1 MRRSGRVPWGE
12 VRVGIVILFAFAVLL
27 WAAFNGT
34 GMTFFEK
41 MSGLEAYFDDI
52 GGLAT
57 GSPVWLGG
65 IEVGHI
71 SKIEFVEKDGV
82 GKIRVAFKI
91 RDNAWRL
98 VSDSSTA
105 AVAAMG
111 LMGDKYLSVSLREP
125 GQPPATPGN
134 TLGTRPATDLTSAF
148 AGAPE
153 MMDNL
158 SNTLAHF
165 NTILGRIERGEG
177 YLGRLTSEGRSSD
190 AIDSVV
196 TASRQLLVDLS
207 KAQERLVA
215 AMEGTARS
223 FDSVSQGV
231 LHGGGTLSR
240 LVWDSA
246 LYVEFTNMARRA
258 NALVDRWDR
267 GEGTLGKL
275 SADSSMYV
283 EIRDLAK
290 DTRALL
296 NDIRANPKKYFKV
309 SVF

>member
-41 MSGLEAYFDDI
+41 TRELDAYFGDVA
-52 GGLAT
+52 GLAT
-57 GSPVWLGG
+57 GSPVRLGG
-65 IEVGHI
+65 IEVGHV
-71 SKIEFVEKDGV
+71 SKIEFVEQGGV
-82 GKIRVAFKI
+82 GKIRVAFLVKD
-91 RDNAWRL
+91 RAWPL

-105 AVAAMG
+105 AIGTMG
-111 LMGDKYLSVSLREP
+111 LMGDKFLSVSVRGP

-134 TLGTRPATDLTSAF
+134 TLSTRVAGDLTTAF
-148 AGAPE
+148 ANAPD
-153 MMDNL
+153 MMDNF
-158 SNTLAHF
+158 SASLAHI
-165 NTILGRIERGEG
+165 NTILSRIERGEG

-196 TASRQLLVDLS
+196 TASRRLLADLGR
-207 KAQERLVA
+207 AQERLVA

-231 LHGGGTLSR
+231 LHGGGTMSR
-240 LVWDSA
+240 LIWDST
-246 LYVEFTNMARRA
+246 LYVEFTDVARRA
-258 NALVDRWDR
+258 NALVDRWDK

-283 EIRDLAK
+283 EVRDLVK
-290 DTRALL
+290 DTRALID
-296 NDIRANPKKYFKV
+296 DIKANPKKYFKV